1 MDSLYFRQIKI
12 GPMENFMYLVGCRE
26 SRECMV
32 IDPAWSVEGIL
43 DCIDEDDM
51 TLTGALITHYHPDH
65 CGGSMMGFTVE
76 GLPQLMT
83 SRPVP
88 VHVNSYEG
96 DGLLKVTGLSE
107 SDIVRHDSGDR
118 VMVGNIPI
126 TLLHTPG
133 HTPGSQCFQC
143 GDALLSG
150 DTLFTQGCGRVD
162 LPGGDSEEMYRT
174 LTQRLAKLP
183 DTTILYPGHDYGHSP
198 SAAMSTVRETN
209 HYLRIRSL
217 DDWRRLMGP

>member
-1 MDSLYFRQIKI
+1 
-12 GPMENFMYLVGCRE
+12 
-26 SRECMV
+26 MV
-32 IDPAWSVEGIL
+32 IDPAWSVKGIL
-43 DCIDEDDM
+43 DCIDDDDM

-65 CGGSMMGFTVE
+65 CGGSMMGFTAE

-83 SRPVP
+83 SHPVP
-88 VHVNSYEG
+88 VHVNAYEG
-96 DGLLKVTGLSE
+96 DGLLKVTELSE

-118 VMVGNIPI
+118 VTVGNIPV
-126 TLLHTPG
+126 TLL

-162 LPGGDSEEMYRT
+162 LPEGDSEEMYRT

-183 DTTILYPGHDYGHSP
+183 DTTILYPGHDYGHPP
-198 SAAMSTVRETN
+198 SAALSTVRETH

-217 DDWRRLMGP
+217 DDWRQLMGP